1 MQTGIDE
8 PTINLSEFGELVLQG
23 EDAIIGKAG
32 KPLFRVVLY
41 DISGRE
47 VEDSDEQT
55 EPTKIP
61 GALTG
66 RMKMAPAFDET
77 HECFTGAFCNGA
89 VFTLEGAPGRRAMR
103 LSPDCE
109 CAP

>member
-8 PTINLSEFGELVLQG
+8 PTISLSELGELVLQD

-32 KPLFRVVLY
+32 RPPFRVVPC

-77 HECFTGAFCNGA
+77 HECFTRAFYNGA
-89 VFTLEGAPGRRAMR
+89 VFPSEGAPGKRAMR
-103 LSPDCE
+103 VSSDCE

>member
-32 KPLFRVVLY
+32 KPLSRVVLY

-47 VEDSDEQT
+47 VEDSDER
-55 EPTKIP
+55 TKPRNIP

-66 RMKMAPAFDET
+66 RMRMAPAFDET
-77 HECFTGAFCNGA
+77 HECFTGAFYNGA
-89 VFTLEGAPGRRAMR
+89 VFPSVGAPGKRAMR
-103 LSPDCE
+103 VSPDCE